1 MILIVS
7 FHDNPHVQ
15 AVLQHVGRPV
25 TVFDVADFPSRAS
38 LEVSFGNGADRLRLV
53 ADGRGEIAIEDVGA
67 VWYRRERPLE
77 LDPALTDPTSR
88 LFAWSEST
96 EALTGVWRA
105 LDCFWMNPPAAD
117 EAGQRKVRQLQ
128 LARRA
133 GLSVPDTL
141 ITNDPSAAL
150 AFAAERLE
158 RGVIRKAFRNIAEAP
173 RSTALVT
180 SGDLSRIGDVRYA
193 PVTFQQFVPA
203 VLDLRVIVVEDE
215 IFAAAIRS
223 EPEYRTDYRPGIGS
237 AEFFPYT
244 MPDGVASALLALHRR
259 LGLVYGASDFRVT
272 PDGQHVFLEVNPAG
286 EYLFASERTGQPVP
300 QAIAACLERHDRG
313 HGS

>member
-7 FHDNPHVQ
+7 FHDNPHVE
-15 AVLQHVGRPV
+15 AVLQHVRRPV

-38 LEVSFGNGADRLRLV
+38 LEISFGNGADRLRLV
-53 ADGRGEIAIEDVGA
+53 ADGRSDIAIEDVGA

-133 GLSVPDTL
+133 GLSVPETL

-158 RGVIRKAFRNIAEAP
+158 RGVIRKAFRNISEAP

-180 SGDLSRIGDVRYA
+180 ADDLARIGDVRFA

-244 MPDGVASALLALHRR
+244 MPDDVASALLALHRQ

-313 HGS
+313 QGS

>member
-1 MILIVS
+1 
-7 FHDNPHVQ
+7 
-15 AVLQHVGRPV
+15 
-25 TVFDVADFPSRAS
+25 
-38 LEVSFGNGADRLRLV
+38 
-53 ADGRGEIAIEDVGA
+53 
-67 VWYRRERPLE
+67 
-77 LDPALTDPTSR
+77 
-88 LFAWSEST
+88 
-96 EALTGVWRA
+96 
-105 LDCFWMNPPAAD
+105 
-117 EAGQRKVRQLQ
+117 
-128 LARRA
+128 
-133 GLSVPDTL
+133 
-141 ITNDPSAAL
+141 
-150 AFAAERLE
+150 
-158 RGVIRKAFRNIAEAP
+158 
-173 RSTALVT
+173 
-180 SGDLSRIGDVRYA
+180 VRYA

-244 MPDGVASALLALHRR
+244 LPDDVASALLALHRR

-313 HGS
+313 QGS